1 MKEQVIVFEGEQMF
15 VAPKKRI
22 SNKQKGL
29 QVEVP
34 EVNAEG
40 DPTVTEPAE
49 PIRII
54 TTPPSGSGDI
64 NVRTPQTFITQ
75 QPVAPSPTMGTLP
88 PRLPV
93 EPTPIA
99 PTPLPVL
106 GNPTRN
112 LPPAGEEQ
120 PTPPAPTP
128 PAPTP
133 PAPTP
138 LAPTPPADVVI
149 RKEIIAPLGL
159 GAAPI
164 MGGGGIGGGG
174 GGGGAEEE
182 GVAVEKKKS
191 YWWLWLLLIGG
202 AAYYYSK
209 KKK

>member
-64 NVRTPQTFITQ
+64 GVRTPQTFVTQ

-93 EPTPIA
+93 EPTPID
-99 PTPLPVL
+99 PTPTPVL

-112 LPPAGEEQ
+112 LPPAAEEQ
-120 PTPPAPTP
+120 PTPPPAPTLPPP
-128 PAPTP
+128 PAP
-133 PAPTP
+133 
-138 LAPTPPADVVI
+138 ADILI

-159 GAAPI
+159 GSAPI

>member
-64 NVRTPQTFITQ
+64 GVRTPQTFVTQ

-93 EPTPIA
+93 EPTPIE
-99 PTPLPVL
+99 PTPTPVL

-112 LPPAGEEQ
+112 LPPAAEEQ

-133 PAPTP
+133 PA
-138 LAPTPPADVVI
+138 DIVI

-174 GGGGAEEE
+174 GGGGEEE

>member
-22 SNKQKGL
+22 SNKQKGV

-54 TTPPSGSGDI
+54 TTPPSGSGEI
-64 NVRTPQTFITQ
+64 GVRTPQTFVTQ

-93 EPTPIA
+93 EPTPID
-99 PTPLPVL
+99 PTPTPVL

-112 LPPAGEEQ
+112 LPPAAEEQ

-128 PAPTP
+128 PA
-133 PAPTP
+133 
-138 LAPTPPADVVI
+138 DIVI

>member
-22 SNKQKGL
+22 SNKQKGI

-34 EVNAEG
+34 EVDVVG
-40 DPTVTEPAE
+40 DPTPTLDPPIEAPRQPDEPAE
-49 PIRII
+49 PIRVI

-64 NVRTPQTFITQ
+64 GVRTPQTFGTQ
-75 QPVAPSPTMGTLP
+75 QPVAPSPTVGTLP

-93 EPTPIA
+93 D

-112 LPPAGEEQ
+112 LPPAAEEQ

-128 PAPTP
+128 PA
-133 PAPTP
+133 
-138 LAPTPPADVVI
+138 DIVI

-182 GVAVEKKKS
+182 GVPVEEKKS

>member
-22 SNKQKGL
+22 SNKQKGV

-34 EVNAEG
+34 EVYAEG

-49 PIRII
+49 PVRVI

-64 NVRTPQTFITQ
+64 GVRTPQSFDTQ
-75 QPVAPSPTMGTLP
+75 LP
-88 PRLPV
+88 PPNLKTNMGIEPPTKPISSEPV
-93 EPTPIA
+93 VVMPI
-99 PTPLPVL
+99 
-106 GNPTRN
+106 GNPTKRF
-112 LPPAGEEQ
+112 PTAGEEV
-120 PTPPAPTP
+120 PPPPPPPPAP
-128 PAPTP
+128 
-133 PAPTP
+133 
-138 LAPTPPADVVI
+138 ADIVI

-182 GVAVEKKKS
+182 GVAVEEKKS

>member
-64 NVRTPQTFITQ
+64 GVRTPQTFVTQ

-93 EPTPIA
+93 EPTPID
-99 PTPLPVL
+99 PTPTPVL

-112 LPPAGEEQ
+112 LPPAAEEQ

-133 PAPTP
+133 PA
-138 LAPTPPADVVI
+138 DIVI

-164 MGGGGIGGGG
+164 MGGGGIGGG

>member
-22 SNKQKGL
+22 SNKQKGV

-54 TTPPSGSGDI
+54 TTPPSGSGEI
-64 NVRTPQTFITQ
+64 GVRTPQTFVTQ
-75 QPVAPSPTMGTLP
+75 QPVVPSPTMGTLP

-93 EPTPIA
+93 EPTPID
-99 PTPLPVL
+99 PTPTPVL

-112 LPPAGEEQ
+112 LPPAAEEQ
-120 PTPPAPTP
+120 PTPPPAPTLPPP
-128 PAPTP
+128 PAP
-133 PAPTP
+133 
-138 LAPTPPADVVI
+138 ADILI

-159 GAAPI
+159 GSAPI

-174 GGGGAEEE
+174 GGGGEEE